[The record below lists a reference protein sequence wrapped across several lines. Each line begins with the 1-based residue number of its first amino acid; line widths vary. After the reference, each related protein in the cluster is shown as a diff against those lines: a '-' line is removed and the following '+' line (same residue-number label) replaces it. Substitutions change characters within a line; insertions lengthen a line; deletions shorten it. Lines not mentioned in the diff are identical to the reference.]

1 MYGEGERERNRF
13 FPTLGNHDWG
23 ESDGRPNNIE
33 AHKAFFTGLPGNGR
47 YYSFSWGAA
56 NFFAVDSDEHEPD
69 GIAPDSVQ
77 GRWLQAQ
84 LQASTAAFNI
94 VFMHHC
100 PYSSAAH
107 GDQVN
112 LQWPCADASLPC
124 VAFPRNHTQTHALS
138 VALQTPSG
146 APTSCLPG
154 TTTATR
160 GFVSTASPTAFK
172 ASEGTRHCVSS
183 RPLVHGFDRRQSRP
197 GLCRQTS
204 SAQRVAAGPTAVTTP
219 ISAQCVCW

>member
-1 MYGEGERERNRF
+1 MYGEQEGERSERNRF

-84 LQASTAAFNI
+84 LRASTAAFNV

-124 VAFPRNHTQTHALS
+124 VAFSLETTPRLTLSLSRHRRRVGRRPRACRARPQLREAL
-138 VALQTPSG
+138 
-146 APTSCLPG
+146 C
-154 TTTATR
+154 R
-160 GFVSTASPTAFK
+160 
-172 ASEGTRHCVSS
+172 RHHLLRS
-183 RPLVHGFDRRQSRP
+183 RPRRERD
-197 GLCRQTS
+197 T
-204 SAQRVAAGPTAVTTP
+204 V
-219 ISAQCVCW
+219 